1 MSLNIPKKIS
11 ELPSTISLAPTDLFV
26 RVGDGGV
33 TSKLTLLKLQDY
45 LDGNDTFVTGVTYTQ
60 SASTLTLTRN
70 DGVSLNTTIISG
82 SGGETFTGGTVS
94 GATIFTNGLSG
105 NSISATTYLNL
116 PTFTGNT
123 SGSCINQLWVSN
135 ISGCSP
141 VTIGET
147 IFDGNLEY
155 NGSSANGDK
164 SLSVGFETTAGI
176 ESIPN
181 TTVVSAL
188 TINWVL
194 IFGKEGSFYL
204 PFVSGDCKSDPLL
217 IGLTES
223 IENTNV
229 CLDSQGVPT
238 SPYYITLSGGPDPEI
253 SYPINLGKLPCGL
266 IPGSLDQ
273 GLSFT
278 YYGSDPGD
286 TYTGGTGYT
295 TASIELITDCI
306 GTSGANYCYSE
317 GYQTVASGNTSHAE
331 GSQTVAGG
339 EFSHS
344 EGSNTIA
351 SGESSHAE
359 GSDTIASGGS
369 SHTEGNDTTASGDFS
384 HAEGEGTNATGRG
397 SHAEGGV
404 GNIASG
410 LYSHVE
416 GGGVG
421 SFNNATNTASHA
433 EGLNTVASGLAS
445 HAEGDST
452 NATQRASHAE
462 GNLTIASGQYS
473 HAEGNDT
480 TASGTAS
487 HAEGEGTTAS
497 GNQSHAEGINT
508 TASGVNSHSEGN
520 TTLASGDYSHAEGFG
535 TSAIA
540 NYSHTEGRGTV
551 TSGSSAHSEGR
562 ETNANGDYS
571 HSGGYWTRAEGR
583 SSHAS
588 GEGGSGAYLTRVVAN
603 GLASFV
609 HFKTFDI
616 GNQELGAYG
625 DYSAILGGTDHN
637 IGTGATSSVIIGGQI
652 GRVNDNVQRSVVLG
666 GSTNVAT
673 KNDTVYLSKLNMSDV
688 PAYDDDGDAGANS
701 LTVGDI
707 YQTTGSGAAPLN
719 VAGILMIKQ

>member
-1 MSLNIPKKIS
+1 MPNRRIDQLPLSSNQLKGEDLIPIFSDDRTERTTLNDVSNFIS
-11 ELPSTISLAPTDLFV
+11 TNS
-26 RVGDGGV
+26 
-33 TSKLTLLKLQDY
+33 
-45 LDGNDTFVTGVTYTQ
+45 DTFVTGVTYTQ

-70 DGVSLNTTIISG
+70 DGVNLSTTIVS
-82 SGGETFTGGTVS
+82 SGGGG
-94 GATIFTNGLSG
+94 GM
-105 NSISATTYLNL
+105 
-116 PTFTGNT
+116 FTGNT
-123 SGSCINQLWVSN
+123 SATCINELWVSN

-141 VTIGET
+141 VTIGTEVVFNKN
-147 IFDGNLEY
+147 IEY

-164 SLSVGFETTAGI
+164 SLAVGFETTAGI
-176 ESIPN
+176 AGIPN

-188 TINWVL
+188 TISWGFVS
-194 IFGKEGSFYL
+194 GKGGDVYI
-204 PFVSGDCKSDPLL
+204 PFVSGDCETDPLL
-217 IGLTES
+217 TGLTES
-223 IENTNV
+223 IENTNT
-229 CLDSQGVPT
+229 CLTSQGVST
-238 SPYYITLSGGPDPEI
+238 RPYYITLSGGPDPEI
-253 SYPINLGKLPCGL
+253 SYPIDLGFLPCGP
-266 IPGSLDQ
+266 IPGTSEQ

-278 YYGSDPGD
+278 YFGSAPGD

-306 GTSGANYCYSE
+306 GSAGANYCYSE

-339 EFSHS
+339 DFSHA

-359 GSDTIASGGS
+359 GSDTTASGGS

-384 HAEGEGTNATGRG
+384 HAEGEGTNATGQG

-416 GGGVG
+416 GGDGE

-445 HAEGDST
+445 HAEGEST

-462 GNLTIASGQYS
+462 GNLTVASGQYS

-487 HAEGEGTTAS
+487 HSEGFETTS
-497 GNQSHAEGINT
+497 
-508 TASGVNSHSEGN
+508 SGVNSHAEGSGTNASGANSHSEGILTN
-520 TTLASGDYSHAEGFG
+520 SIGGVSHAEGSE
-535 TSAIA
+535 TSAIG
-540 NYSHTEGRGTV
+540 NYSHSEGRGTV
-551 TSGSSAHSEGR
+551 TSGSSAHAEGR

-588 GEGGSGAYLTRVVAN
+588 GEGGSGAYLTRIVAN
-603 GLASFV
+603 GIASFV

-625 DYSAILGGTDHN
+625 NYSAILGGIDHN

-652 GRVNDNVQRSVVLG
+652 GRVNNNIQRSVVLG
-666 GSTNVAT
+666 GNANVAT
-673 KNDTVYLSKLNMSDV
+673 KNDTVYLSKLNMSDI
-688 PAYDDDGDAGANS
+688 PAYDDDADAGANL
-701 LTVGDI
+701 LTAGDV

>member
-94 GATIFTNGLSG
+94 GATSFTNGLSG

-123 SGSCINQLWVSN
+123 SGSCINELWVSN

-141 VTIGET
+141 VTIGKT
-147 IFDGNLEY
+147 VFGGNVEY
-155 NGSSANGDK
+155 SSSSANGDK
-164 SLSVGFETTAGI
+164 SLSIGFETTAGI
-176 ESIPN
+176 ASIPN

-194 IFGKEGSFYL
+194 ITGKGGDFYL
-204 PFVSGDCKSDPLL
+204 PFVSGNCKTDPLL
-217 IGLTES
+217 IGLIES
-223 IENTNV
+223 LDITSS
-229 CLDSQGVPT
+229 CLTSQGTPT
-238 SPYYITLSGGPDPEI
+238 RPYYITLSGGPDPEI
-253 SYPINLGKLPCGL
+253 SYPIDIGFPICGS
-266 IPGSLDQ
+266 IPETLNQ
-273 GLSFT
+273 GLSFP
-278 YYGSDPGD
+278 YFSSSPGD

-295 TASIELITDCI
+295 TASIEFITDCI
-306 GTSGANYCYSE
+306 GSEGANYCYSE

-331 GSQTVAGG
+331 GSRTVAGG
-339 EFSHS
+339 NFSHA
-344 EGSNTIA
+344 EGSNTIS
-351 SGESSHAE
+351 SGEASHAE
-359 GSDTIASGGS
+359 GSVTTASGGS
-369 SHTEGNDTTASGDFS
+369 SHAEGNGTTASGDFS
-384 HAEGEGTNATGRG
+384 HAEGEGTNATGIG

-416 GGGVG
+416 GGDGE

-445 HAEGDST
+445 HAEGEST

-487 HAEGEGTTAS
+487 HSEGNGTTASGIASHSEGLNNVAS
-497 GNQSHAEGINT
+497 GNQSHAEGNGT
-508 TASGVNSHSEGN
+508 TASGDFSH
-520 TTLASGDYSHAEGFG
+520 TEGFG

-540 NYSHTEGRGTV
+540 NQSHAEGRGTV

-588 GEGGSGAYLTRVVAN
+588 GEGGSGAYLTRIVAN

-652 GRVNDNVQRSVVLG
+652 GRVNNNVQRSVVLG
-666 GSTNVAT
+666 GNVNVAT

-688 PAYDDDGDAGANS
+688 PAYDDDADAGANS
-701 LTVGDI
+701 LTIGDV
-707 YQTTGSGAAPLN
+707 YQTTGSGVAPLN

>member
-11 ELPSTISLAPTDLFV
+11 ELPSTISLSPTDLFV

-45 LDGNDTFVTGVTYTQ
+45 LETSDTFVTGVTYTQ

-70 DGVSLNTTIISG
+70 DGVSLNTTIVS
-82 SGGETFTGGTVS
+82 SGGGE
-94 GATIFTNGLSG
+94 
-105 NSISATTYLNL
+105 
-116 PTFTGNT
+116 FTGNT

-147 IFDGNLEY
+147 VFDGNLEY

-164 SLSVGFETTAGI
+164 SLAVGFETTAGI
-176 ESIPN
+176 AGIPN

-188 TINWVL
+188 TISWV
-194 IFGKEGSFYL
+194 FVSGKGGDFYI
-204 PFVSGDCKSDPLL
+204 PFVSGDCETDPLL
-217 IGLTES
+217 TGLTES
-223 IENTNV
+223 IENTNT
-229 CLDSQGVPT
+229 CLTSQGVST
-238 SPYYITLSGGPDPEI
+238 RPYYITLSGGPDPEI
-253 SYPINLGKLPCGL
+253 SYPIDLGFLPCGP
-266 IPGSLDQ
+266 IPDTSEQ

-278 YYGSDPGD
+278 YFGSAPGD

-295 TASIELITDCI
+295 TASIELITECSE
-306 GTSGANYCYSE
+306 TPGANYCYSE

-339 EFSHS
+339 DFSHA

-416 GGGVG
+416 GGDGE
-421 SFNNATNTASHA
+421 SFNDATNTASHA
-433 EGLNTVASGLAS
+433 EGRN
-445 HAEGDST
+445 
-452 NATQRASHAE
+452 
-462 GNLTIASGQYS
+462 
-473 HAEGNDT
+473 T
-480 TASGTAS
+480 TASGISS

-497 GNQSHAEGINT
+497 GISSHAEGGVT
-508 TASGVNSHSEGN
+508 T
-520 TTLASGDYSHAEGFG
+520 ASGDYSHSEGNGSNAIGLYSHAEGRTTTANG
-535 TSAIA
+535 ESSHAEGYNTNANGARSHAEGEETTSSGSQSHAEGLNTESMG
-540 NYSHTEGRGTV
+540 NYSHAEGQGTMS
-551 TSGSSAHSEGR
+551 SGDASHSEGR
-562 ETNANGDYS
+562 DTVAGGQYSHAEGRETDANGDYS

-588 GEGGSGAYLTRVVAN
+588 GEGGSGAYLTRIVAN
-603 GLASFV
+603 GIASFV

-625 DYSAILGGTDHN
+625 DYSAILGGIEHN
-637 IGTGATSSVIIGGQI
+637 IGTGATSSVIIGGQV
-652 GRVNDNVQRSVVLG
+652 GRVNDNIQRSVVLG
-666 GSTNVAT
+666 GNANVAT
-673 KNDTVYLSKLNMSDV
+673 KNDTVYLSKLNMSDI
-688 PAYDDDGDAGANS
+688 PAYDDDADAGANS
-701 LTVGDI
+701 LTVGDV
-707 YQTTGSGAAPLN
+707 YKKTGSGAAPLN

>member
-1 MSLNIPKKIS
+1 MGKSRYSNTNVNNEILRNSP
-11 ELPSTISLAPTDLFV
+11 E
-26 RVGDGGV
+26 DGAV
-33 TSKLTLLKLQDY
+33 SSS
-45 LDGNDTFVTGVTYTQ
+45 F
-60 SASTLTLTRN
+60 SA
-70 DGVSLNTTIISG
+70 TT
-82 SGGETFTGGTVS
+82 
-94 GATIFTNGLSG
+94 
-105 NSISATTYLNL
+105 ISATTFFGGGGGGE
-116 PTFTGNT
+116 FTGNT

-147 IFDGNLEY
+147 VFDGNIEY

-164 SLSVGFETTAGI
+164 SLAVGFETTAGI
-176 ESIPN
+176 TGIPN
-181 TTVVSAL
+181 STVVSAL
-188 TINWVL
+188 TLSWV
-194 IFGKEGSFYL
+194 FSSGKGGDVYI
-204 PFVSGDCKSDPLL
+204 PFVSGNCKTDPLL

-223 IENTNV
+223 IDNTNT
-229 CLDSQGVPT
+229 CLTSQGVST
-238 SPYYITLSGGPDPEI
+238 RPYYITLSGGPDPEI
-253 SYPINLGKLPCGL
+253 SYPTSLGFLPCGS
-266 IPGSLDQ
+266 IPNTSEQ

-278 YYGSDPGD
+278 YFGSGPGD

-306 GTSGANYCYSE
+306 GSAGANYCYSE
-317 GYQTVASGNTSHAE
+317 GYQTVSSGNTSHAE

-339 EFSHS
+339 NFSHA

-359 GSDTIASGGS
+359 GSDTTASGGS

-384 HAEGEGTNATGRG
+384 HAEGEGTNATGIG

-416 GGGVG
+416 GGDGE
-421 SFNNATNTASHA
+421 SFNNATNTASHS

-445 HAEGDST
+445 HAEGEST

-487 HAEGEGTTAS
+487 HSEGQG
-497 GNQSHAEGINT
+497 T
-508 TASGVNSHSEGN
+508 TASGVNSHAEGKGTTASGDQSHAEGN
-520 TTLASGDYSHAEGFG
+520 TTLASGDYSHAEGFE

-540 NYSHTEGRGTV
+540 NYSHVEGRETV

-588 GEGGSGAYLTRVVAN
+588 GEGGSGAYLTRIVAN
-603 GLASFV
+603 GIASFV

-625 DYSAILGGTDHN
+625 DYSAILGGIDHN

-652 GRVNDNVQRSVVLG
+652 GRVNNNIQRSVVLG
-666 GSTNVAT
+666 GNANVAT
-673 KNDTVYLSKLNMSDV
+673 KNDTVYLSKLNMSNV
-688 PAYDDDGDAGANS
+688 PAYDDDADAGANS
-701 LTVGDI
+701 LTVGDV
-707 YQTTGSGAAPLN
+707 YQTNGSGAAPLN